1 LARMGVVS
9 TTNMA
14 KQRPYIVLGA
24 FVLGMLM
31 TPPDIFSQ
39 VMLAVPVCL
48 LFEVGLFFAR
58 RLERNEKQKN

>member
-1 LARMGVVS
+1 
-9 TTNMA
+9 
-14 KQRPYIVLGA
+14 
-24 FVLGMLM
+24 MLM

-58 RLERNEKQKN
+58 KLEKNNLSSEVED